1 MVGLLRHHVFRRLY
15 GAHVIHLLGNEFT
28 FIAVLGLLK
37 ELSGSGLSF
46 AAGTVFR
53 FLPYVVASFFA
64 GPLLEKW
71 EKRRVMVVCN
81 LLRGMLVS
89 LFFWITDAAYL
100 WAVYA
105 VLMMVNVCSAFFNP
119 SMQVVIVQSVE
130 PQSRLSAN
138 SLITG
143 TNALMMFIGQ
153 GIAAYLVYAFSFR
166 FNFLLDAGCYFL
178 SLFFLL
184 RLPVIQTPHADAK
197 TRGFFGRLLEGF
209 RYVKTNAP
217 IRKVLVL
224 QMMERV
230 TGSYYVLLMF
240 FILEERH
247 QPLYLFG
254 LLDIPLGIGGVLAGL
269 LVSKWAE
276 RLHPRRID
284 ALLAG
289 ALWVISISVWLMF
302 HSGHAAIWMATTFF
316 LAVASFSLGIL
327 SVTRLQRLADPAFLA
342 RVFSVREM
350 VCMGAYSLS
359 CLAIGWGTE
368 WLKSAAI
375 ADGIAGFGIVAGVI
389 WMLLRTKAAA
399 LDGKN

>member
-1 MVGLLRHHVFRRLY
+1 MVGLLRHPVFRRLY

-28 FIAVLGLLK
+28 FIAVLGLLQ

-53 FLPYVVASFFA
+53 FLPYVIASFFA

-81 LLRGMLVS
+81 MLRGLLVS
-89 LFFWITDAAYL
+89 LFFWITDASLL
-100 WAVYA
+100 WAVYL
-105 VLMMVNVCSAFFNP
+105 VLMLVNVCSAFFNP

-130 PQSRLSAN
+130 PQSRLAAN

-143 TNALMMFIGQ
+143 TNSLMMFIGQ

-178 SLFFLL
+178 SLLFLL
-184 RLPVIQTPHADAK
+184 RLPAIQTA
-197 TRGFFGRLLEGF
+197 TSLGESGFFSRLLEGF
-209 RYVKTNAP
+209 RYVKENGP

-224 QMMERV
+224 QMMERI

-240 FILEERH
+240 FILEERK

-254 LLDIPLGIGGVLAGL
+254 LLDIPLGIGGVLAGV
-269 LVSKWAE
+269 LVGKWAE
-276 RLHPRRID
+276 RLDAKRID
-284 ALLAG
+284 TLLAG
-289 ALWVISISVWLMF
+289 ALWVIGVSVWLMF
-302 HSGHAAIWMATTFF
+302 HSEHVEIWMGTTFF
-316 LAVASFSLGIL
+316 LAVGSFSLMIL

-350 VCMGAYSLS
+350 LTMGVYSLG
-359 CLAIGWGTE
+359 CLLIGWGTE
-368 WLKSAAI
+368 WLKSAEI
-375 ADGIAGFGIVAGVI
+375 ANGIAGFGLVAGVL
-389 WMLLRTKAAA
+389 WLLLRKERQRSM
-399 LDGKN
+399 